1 MPLIKEK
8 IEVTAQLLLALYYAK
23 NKCILMA
30 DADWF
35 HNYIMQQE
43 KTCSPLMAIQKLI
56 VSLRNKV
63 TVVRFKTCCAI

>member
-30 DADWF
+30 DAD
-35 HNYIMQQE
+35 
-43 KTCSPLMAIQKLI
+43 
-56 VSLRNKV
+56 
-63 TVVRFKTCCAI
+63 